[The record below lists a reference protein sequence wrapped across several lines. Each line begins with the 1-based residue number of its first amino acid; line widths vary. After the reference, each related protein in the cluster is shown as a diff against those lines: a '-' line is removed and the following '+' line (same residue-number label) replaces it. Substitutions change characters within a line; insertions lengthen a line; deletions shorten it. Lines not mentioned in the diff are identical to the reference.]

1 MTLRTTARWWL
12 FPLNPIYQLAL
23 GQREFR
29 LRHGWE
35 SVRRLRYPVVSVGNL
50 STGGAGK
57 TPFAIHLAKALT
69 GSGFAVD
76 VLSRGYGR
84 QSAAASRV
92 RPDGTAEEFGDE
104 PLLIA
109 REAGVP
115 VFVAGERYEA
125 GLLAEEATEKLD
137 IPGEIAAERVSG
149 AKARVDSVG
158 LMRGLEPPPP
168 SEPGLSAAFK
178 VDLERDG
185 GPERGPRV
193 HILDDAFQHRQLY
206 RDVDIL
212 LLNRE
217 DWHGHLLPAGNLRE
231 TLDAARRAS
240 VLVIPFDD
248 GGLES
253 ELRAWG
259 WQGPIWRVHRRM
271 GVPAIDGPVMA
282 FCGIARP
289 HQFFDGLEASGLRLA
304 ARMTFRDHHRYT
316 NRDLDLLQ
324 SLALSTGAVA
334 LVTTEKDRVRVGSLA
349 PSFPFA
355 APLLTAGLRVEIDDE
370 SAVLDWLTTRLN
382 AAPASPSL

>member
-1 MTLRTTARWWL
+1 MRLHSAARWWL
-12 FPLNPIYQLAL
+12 LPLNPVYQLAIGL
-23 GQREFR
+23 REFR

-35 SVRRLRYPVVSVGNL
+35 SVRRLRHPVVSVGNL

-69 GSGFAVD
+69 GRGFAVD

-84 QSAAASRV
+84 QTADATHV

-125 GLLAEEATEKLD
+125 GLLAEA
-137 IPGEIAAERVSG
+137 GFVQ
-149 AKARVDSVG
+149 
-158 LMRGLEPPPP
+158 
-168 SEPGLSAAFK
+168 
-178 VDLERDG
+178 DG
-185 GPERGPRV
+185 RIEHPLRL
-193 HILDDAFQHRQLY
+193 HILDDGFQHRQLY

-217 DWHGHLLPAGNLRE
+217 DWHDRLLPAGNLRE
-231 TLDAARRAS
+231 TLGAARRANA
-240 VLVIPFDD
+240 LVIPFDD
-248 GGLES
+248 PALES

-259 WQGPIWRVHRRM
+259 WQGPIWRLHRHM
-271 GVPAIDGPVMA
+271 DVPKIEGPVVV

-289 HQFFDGLEASGLRLA
+289 HQFFGGLEAAGLRLA

-316 NRDLDLLQ
+316 ARDLDRLQ
-324 SLALSTGAVA
+324 SAARSAGATALI
-334 LVTTEKDRVRVGSLA
+334 TTEKDKGRLESLVA
-349 PSFPFA
+349 TFPLGL
-355 APLLTAGLRVEIDDE
+355 PLLTAGLSVEIHDE
-370 SAVLDWLTTRLN
+370 SAALDWLIARLD
-382 AAPASPSL
+382 AAPTGPIL

>member
-1 MTLRTTARWWL
+1 MTLHTAERRWL
-12 FPLNPIYQLAL
+12 LPLNPIYQLAL
-23 GQREFR
+23 GLREFR

-69 GSGFAVD
+69 GRGFAVD

-84 QSAAASRV
+84 QTIAASRV
-92 RPDGTAEEFGDE
+92 RPDGTAEGFGDE

-109 REAGVP
+109 RETGVP

-125 GLLAEEATEKLD
+125 GILAEAD
-137 IPGEIAAERVSG
+137 HG
-149 AKARVDSVG
+149 
-158 LMRGLEPPPP
+158 
-168 SEPGLSAAFK
+168 
-178 VDLERDG
+178 RDG
-185 GPERGPRV
+185 RSEWGNRV

-217 DWHGHLLPAGNLRE
+217 DWQDRLLPAGNLRE

-248 GGLES
+248 RGLES

-259 WQGPIWRVHRRM
+259 WRGPIWRLHRRM
-271 GVPAIDGPVMA
+271 GVPAIDGPVIA

-289 HQFFDGLEASGLRLA
+289 HQFFEGLEAAGLRLA

-316 NRDLDLLQ
+316 NRDLERLQ
-324 SLALSTGAVA
+324 SAARSAGPTA
-334 LVTTEKDRVRVGSLA
+334 LVTTEKDRVRLGSLA
-349 PSFPFA
+349 APFPLA
-355 APLLTAGLRVEIDDE
+355 VPLLTAGLRVEIDDE
-370 SAVLDWLTTRLN
+370 SAALDWLIARLN